1 VEGEVY
7 VDPGGE
13 EDDDEANCIAD
24 VSEMEGT
31 CPIGYPNDAERDD
44 RASMESS
51 IESVPDELLLKRIFG
66 RTVCDAIPPGV
77 GGTSFS
83 GTGGWVTS
91 ESREGRDKFRGRTM
105 GGAIAS
111 DGVFGGP
118 GVRGVSFVISD
129 TSELVDSIWSTGGI
143 VLELGKVR
151 ESESRLGLDRFMLN
165 TGGRVS
171 GLWVVTTP
179 GVMGEVE
186 GIKSGGLME
195 MADMP

>member
-1 VEGEVY
+1 
-7 VDPGGE
+7 
-13 EDDDEANCIAD
+13 
-24 VSEMEGT
+24 
-31 CPIGYPNDAERDD
+31 
-44 RASMESS
+44 
-51 IESVPDELLLKRIFG
+51 
-66 RTVCDAIPPGV
+66 
-77 GGTSFS
+77 
-83 GTGGWVTS
+83 VTS
-91 ESREGRDKFRGRTM
+91 ESRDGRDKLRGRTM

-111 DGVFGGP
+111 EGVFGGP
-118 GVRGVSFVISD
+118 GVRGVSLVISD

-179 GVMGEVE
+179 GVMGEFE
-186 GIKSGGLME
+186 GTKSGGLME